1 MSQDIIKKPKVTTS
15 KAEQELDRAAEQ
27 FNEFDAQV
35 KAINLDSARLAPLKE
50 EEPQTK
56 MSAKE
61 IEKSREI
68 YLKPIKWCAC
78 KDPFNEKYRT
88 EWENKKEMVRFIAE
102 NSEVKGETIDIWTKP
117 FAGVAAMEWL
127 VPVNKPV
134 WGPRYLAEQ
143 IRSCQYSQL
152 HTDESKTTGTTEHTS
167 SFGQMVVE
175 KRVNRLNATP
185 VNTSKSIF
193 MGA

>member
-1 MSQDIIKKPKVTTS
+1 MSQDNIKKPKVTTS
-15 KAEQELDRAAEQ
+15 KAEQELDRAQEQ

-56 MSAKE
+56 MSAKD

-78 KDPFNEKYRT
+78 KDPFNEDYRSD
-88 EWENKKEMVRFIAE
+88 WEDKKQMVRFIAE